1 MVPPLKD
8 RGDAQGANTMAG
20 RLGIIGAGG
29 IGRVHAQG
37 AADAGCPVS
46 VFCDSDLDKAR
57 EAADPW
63 DAEVVGSVDELLAR
77 EDVSR
82 VVLAVP
88 NGLHMDLCIQ
98 VLQAGK
104 DVLLEKPM
112 ALSEAQCSAI
122 LEAHR
127 QTSAILQVGFVCRFA
142 ATSQVAR
149 RVIEQGDLGEI
160 YHAKAVML
168 RRRGIPGLGRWFTTK
183 AHSGGGVL
191 IDLGPHLTD
200 LVLHLIGRPA
210 VERVCATTSSTF
222 GQPPEAY
229 KFTNMWAGPPD
240 LDGAFDVED
249 RATALLRCARGLSI
263 TIDASWASHLPDGT
277 IGDGVTVF
285 GSKGAMHFD
294 IWGDHVLVGTEIGGE
309 MADAKLPV
317 PEGEGWAT
325 AFKREHE
332 CFATAC
338 EDRVAQGPS
347 GEEGLGIQRLL
358 DAMYRSADAGAEV
371 EL

>member
-1 MVPPLKD
+1 
-8 RGDAQGANTMAG
+8 MAG
-20 RLGIIGAGG
+20 TLGIIGAGG

-57 EAADPW
+57 EAASPW
-63 DAEVVGSVDELLAR
+63 DAGVVGSVDELLAR
-77 EDVSR
+77 DDVTR

-88 NGLHMDLCIQ
+88 NALHMPLCIEA
-98 VLQAGK
+98 LKAGK

-112 ALSEAQCSAI
+112 ALSEAQCGEI

-127 QTSAILQVGFVCRFA
+127 RTSAILQVGFVCRFA

-149 RVIEQGDLGEI
+149 RVIEEGALGDI

-183 AHSGGGVL
+183 ADSGGGVL

-200 LVLHLIGRPA
+200 LALHLIGRPA
-210 VERVCATTSSTF
+210 VERVSATTSSTF

-240 LDGAFDVED
+240 LEGAFDVED
-249 RATALLRCARGLSI
+249 RATAMLRCEQGLSV

-277 IGDGVTVF
+277 IADGVTVL
-285 GSKGAMHFD
+285 GTKGALHFD

-325 AFKREHE
+325 AFKREHA
-332 CFATAC
+332 CFAASC
-338 EDRVAQGPS
+338 EHRVAKGPTP
-347 GEEGLGIQRLL
+347 EEGLGVQRLL
-358 DAMYRSADAGAEV
+358 DAMYRSAEAGQEV
-371 EL
+371 SLDG